1 MEWVF
6 SDKAAESIRDSTA
19 RLNIWH
25 GAVRSGK
32 TINSIIRW
40 LTFIRNAPDG
50 HLLMV
55 GKTERTLKRNIL
67 DEIERIVGPRR
78 FKHHIGTGEAW
89 ILGRKILLV
98 GANDLRSERK
108 IRGLTLAGAYGDEL
122 TLWPEG
128 FYRMLLSRLSVRGAM
143 LFGTTN
149 PDGPYHWLKTGFL
162 DQAGLDLR
170 AWHFNLED
178 NPALDPAYVAALKA
192 EYGEGSLWYRR
203 FIEGAWVA
211 AEGAV
216 YDFFN
221 ETEHVIDDAPTEQ
234 PDRLVLSIDYGTSN
248 ATSAGLYAT
257 WAKPLGSG
265 MQAVRLDGYYYD
277 GRATGRQKTDT
288 EYAQDLDDQFGHLKP
303 RLTVILDPSAAS
315 FKTEL
320 RKHQWTVRAAN
331 NDVIDGIRTQAKMLR
346 SGRYKLLDTPGNK
359 QAIRDYGAYLWDP
372 KAQERGED
380 KPIKQHDHTKDE
392 ERYVLHT
399 IFGGHTTDP
408 KTAASLYR

>member
-32 TINSIIRW
+32 TINSIVRW
-40 LTFIRNAPDG
+40 LTFLRSAPDG

-67 DEIERIVGPRR
+67 DEIERIVGARAFR
-78 FKHHIGTGEAW
+78 YSSGTGEAW
-89 ILGRKILLV
+89 ILGRRVLLA
-98 GANDLRSERK
+98 GANDLRSEGK

-143 LFGTTN
+143 FFGTTN

-221 ETEHVIDDAPTEQ
+221 EAEHVIPNAPEEK

-257 WAKPLGSG
+257 WARPLTSG
-265 MQAVRLDGYYYD
+265 LQAVRLDGYYYD

-288 EYAQDLDDQFGHLKP
+288 EYASDLNDQFGELKP
-303 RLTVILDPSAAS
+303 KLTVILDPSAAS

-320 RKHQWTVRAAN
+320 SKGGWAVRDAN

-346 SGRYKLLDTPGNK
+346 NGRYKLLDAPGNK
-359 QAIRDYGAYLWDP
+359 QAIRDYGAYLWD
-372 KAQERGED
+372 KRAQERGED
-380 KPIKQHDHTKDE
+380 KPLKQHDHSKDD
-392 ERYVLHT
+392 ERYCLHT
-399 IFGGHTTDP
+399 LYGGPTPTMRR
-408 KTAASLYR
+408 Y